1 MSTLQDDMTM
11 EEIMDIME
19 DTSKNC
25 KNAKETVKKKEQ
37 EENGQSALETQ
48 PAMQQMER
56 QLTQHLDQYVTLAS
70 NLSQEVEDRRTNRTV
85 VEFKQGK
92 RQAFIQRTLWVIFL
106 LLCCVVAYFLYS
118 MQFDIMAY

>member
-1 MSTLQDDMTM
+1 
-11 EEIMDIME
+11 
-19 DTSKNC
+19 
-25 KNAKETVKKKEQ
+25 
-37 EENGQSALETQ
+37 
-48 PAMQQMER
+48 MQQMER